1 MVDGIEETSVRAL
14 SKVVQVMPP
23 LSDVTTTSQA
33 MRRLV
38 LTHAVVAFAFNTV
51 IIAITVGV
59 AASLI

>member
-1 MVDGIEETSVRAL
+1 MTF
-14 SKVVQVMPP
+14 QV
-23 LSDVTTTSQA
+23 SDVTTTSQA